1 MTEKEYRQKV
11 IDLMYKFVGEI
22 HNELVDLTTEFVKDN
37 PDMHYDSVFLP
48 DDQRKIDQMAFT
60 SAWLEDRLNGL
71 NGLDIQTSRKSRTKK
86 IRKAF
91 GYTY

>member
-11 IDLMYKFVGEI
+11 LDLMSKFVGEI

-37 PDMHYDSVFLP
+37 PDRQYDSVFLP
-48 DDQRKIDQMAFT
+48 DDQRQIDQMAFT
-60 SAWLEDRLNGL
+60 AGWLEDRLNGL
-71 NGLDIQTSRKSRTKK
+71 NGLDIQNSRKSRTKK

>member
-1 MTEKEYRQKV
+1 MTETEYRQKV
-11 IDLMYKFVGEI
+11 LDLMSKFVGEI
-22 HNELVDLTTEFVKDN
+22 HNELVDLTTKFIKEN
-37 PDMHYDSVFLP
+37 PDRHYSSVFYP
-48 DDQRKIDQMAFT
+48 DDERKIDQMAFT

-71 NGLDIQTSRKSRTKK
+71 SGLDIQNSRKSRTKK

>member
-1 MTEKEYRQKV
+1 MTETEYKQKV
-11 IDLMYKFVGEI
+11 LDLMSKFVGEI
-22 HNELVDLTTEFVKDN
+22 HNELVDLTTEFIKDN
-37 PDMHYDSVFLP
+37 PDRHYDSVFLP
-48 DDQRKIDQMAFT
+48 DDQRRIDQMAFT
-60 SAWLEDRLNGL
+60 AGWLEDRLNGL

>member
-1 MTEKEYRQKV
+1 MTETEYRKKV
-11 IDLMYKFVGEI
+11 LDLMSKFVGEI
-22 HNELVDLTTEFVKDN
+22 HNELVDLTTKFIKEN
-37 PDMHYDSVFLP
+37 PDRHYDDVFMP
-48 DDQRKIDQMAFT
+48 DGQRKIDQMAFT

-71 NGLDIQTSRKSRTKK
+71 NGLNIQNSRKSRTKK

>member
-11 IDLMYKFVGEI
+11 IDLMSKFTEEI
-22 HNELVDLTTEFVKDN
+22 HNELVDLTTEFIKDN
-37 PDMHYDSVFLP
+37 PDRHYDSVFLP
-48 DDQRKIDQMAFT
+48 DDQRRIDQMAFT
-60 SAWLEDRLNGL
+60 AAWLEDRLNGL
-71 NGLDIQTSRKSRTKK
+71 SGLDIQNSRKSRTKK

>member
-1 MTEKEYRQKV
+1 MTEKEYKQKV
-11 IDLMYKFVGEI
+11 LDLMSKFVGEI

-37 PDMHYDSVFLP
+37 PDRHYDSVFLP
-48 DDQRKIDQMAFT
+48 DDQRRIDQMAFT
-60 SAWLEDRLNGL
+60 AGWLEDRLNGL

-86 IRKAF
+86 ISKAF